1 MHQISEYKLQT
12 TDGIFLYY
20 QKWHAKQPK
29 GSLIITHGHGEH
41 SDSYLRVVE
50 ALKPL
55 SLDIYAWDLRGH
67 GRSEG
72 QRGYAP
78 SFTHYIDDY
87 SQFIGH
93 LDQQFK
99 IFSHKVF
106 VLAHSLGGLVQLRG
120 LQNNPQWKI
129 QAQVLSGPL
138 LDVSVDV
145 PLIKDFASLLASK
158 IFPRLTLGNQI
169 KNSDLSRDQNV
180 IPEYEQDVLRHE
192 KMSPGVYLGFIENSM
207 LTQKYIC
214 PISTLVQI
222 AEHDPVVSSQKIIY
236 WSKKQNPNHFKLI
249 IYPDRKHE
257 IYNDLYREQVF
268 GDLIQFLK
276 ENI

>member
-12 TDGIFLYY
+12 TDGVSLYY
-20 QKWHAKQPK
+20 QKWHAKK
-29 GSLIITHGHGEH
+29 ANGCLIITHGHGEH
-41 SDSYLRVVE
+41 SDSYLRIVE
-50 ALKPL
+50 ALKSLP
-55 SLDIYAWDLRGH
+55 LDIYAWDLRGH

-87 SQFIGH
+87 AHFVSH
-93 LDQQFK
+93 LDEQFN

-106 VLAHSLGGLVQLRG
+106 VLAHSLGGLVQIRG

-145 PLIKDFASLLASK
+145 PLVKDVASLVASK
-158 IFPRLTLGNQI
+158 IFPRLTLGNEI
-169 KNSDLSRDQNV
+169 KNEDLSRDKSV
-180 IPEYEQDVLRHE
+180 LEEYDQDVLRHQ

-207 LTQKYIC
+207 LAKKFIC
-214 PISTLVQI
+214 PIPTLVQI
-222 AEHDPVVSSQKIIY
+222 AEHDPVVSSSQIIAWSQKQKTEI
-236 WSKKQNPNHFKLI
+236 FKLKV
-249 IYPDRKHE
+249 YPDRKHE
-257 IYNDLYREQVF
+257 IYNDLDRELVF
-268 GDLIQFLK
+268 SDLIQFLN